1 MVRLR
6 LSILALFL
14 LAACTPLVN
23 TVEGIVDDRS
33 AGQVLDDNVIHTKI
47 AANLA
52 NESGRLFLDV
62 DTVVFQSR
70 VMLTGAVKERGNFD
84 TATRV
89 ANSVSG
95 VREVIN
101 EIQVTDEGGFSATAA
116 DLTIETKLKVKLV
129 GAGDAVRESNY
140 RWKSVNGVVYL
151 LGIAQDQAERDLVQ
165 ALVKDTENVRR
176 LVDHTRL
183 RGEQP
188 A

>member
-6 LSILALFL
+6 LSILALFF
-14 LAACTPLVN
+14 LAACTPVVN

-62 DTVVFQSR
+62 DTVVFQGR
-70 VMLTGAVKERGNFD
+70 VMLTGAVKERDNSD
-84 TATRV
+84 AATRI
-89 ANSVSG
+89 ANSVKG

-101 EIQVTDEGGFSATAA
+101 EVQVTQEGGFSTTAS

-129 GAGDAVRESNY
+129 GADAVRESNY

-151 LGIAQDQAERDLVQ
+151 LGIAQDQAERDRVL
-165 ALVKDTENVRR
+165 ALVKDTEGVRR

-183 RGEQP
+183 RGQQP

>member
-6 LSILALFL
+6 LSILVLLL
-14 LAACTPLVN
+14 LAACTPVVN

-33 AGQVLDDNVIHTKI
+33 AGQILDDNVIHTKI

-62 DTVVFQSR
+62 DTVVFQGR
-70 VMLTGAVKERGNFD
+70 VMLTGAVKQRESSD
-84 TATRV
+84 AATRI
-89 ANSVSG
+89 ANSIKG

-101 EIQVTDEGGFSATAA
+101 EIQVTDDGGFSATAA

-129 GAGDAVRESNY
+129 GADAVRESNY

-151 LGIAQDQAERDLVQ
+151 LGIAQDQAERDRVL

-183 RGEQP
+183 RGQQP

>member
-6 LSILALFL
+6 LSVLALFL
-14 LAACTPLVN
+14 LAACTPVVN

-62 DTVVFQSR
+62 DTVVFQGR
-70 VMLTGAVKERGNFD
+70 VMLTGAVKERDNAD
-84 TATRV
+84 VATRV
-89 ANSVSG
+89 ANSIKG

-101 EIQVTDEGGFSATAA
+101 EVQVTDEGGFSATAA

-129 GAGDAVRESNY
+129 GADAVRASNY
-140 RWKSVNGVVYL
+140 RWKAVNGVVYL
-151 LGIAQDQAERDLVQ
+151 LGIAQDQAERERVL

-183 RGEQP
+183 RGQQP